1 MNLNVGASR
10 RKRVTNAIL
19 AELTDWTPDDRIRIF
34 RTGIDGSLSIIQLHA
49 LSILEA
55 GGPLSMG
62 RLADELDVSVASVT
76 GIVDRLEER
85 GLIERRPQPSDR
97 RVTEVH
103 VTAAGSQVFANL
115 AELRRARLEGIL
127 EGLSDEERISL
138 LIGLR
143 GMRRERRRARRE
155 RAADRAAVEG
165 AGA

>member
-1 MNLNVGASR
+1 MIVGASR

-49 LSILEA
+49 LSTLEA
-55 GGPLSMG
+55 RGPLSMG

-97 RVTEVH
+97 RVIEVH
-103 VTAAGSQVFANL
+103 VTEAGRQVFAHL

-143 GMRRERRRARRE
+143 GMRRERQRARRARTT
-155 RAADRAAVEG
+155 AGGASEG
-165 AGA
+165 ARA